1 MIQKPTSVT
10 IRSAIASLLII
21 GACTVLHH
29 SASGQPPGD
38 KIYVHTDKDEYL
50 AGELIW
56 FRLHVADAL
65 SLKPAGEETTAYTE
79 LVDAKGK
86 TVLQGK
92 VPTGINGGDGS
103 FYLPPQLPS
112 GSYTFEAYTSQIKQ
126 SGSRYY
132 FRKTIRVINT
142 ISTSKVIPVA
152 QKQAAAFIGFFPE
165 GGNALADQ
173 PAKFGFCVLEP
184 NTKKGLQAS
193 GVITNEKNDTLARI
207 STLRFG
213 LGQFIF
219 TPRKNE
225 KYRASVIL
233 ADGTVIKKE
242 FVPQIT
248 SNAYAL
254 SVNEQNGKFFIK
266 SLFNPASPGNSSKA
280 YLLFHAQSQSKH
292 LVEIDFKEGAH
303 EYQIDRTKL
312 GEGVTSIT
320 LLDANKQ
327 PVCERLIFTAP
338 KSTTGNLGIT
348 TSKNTFGKRE
358 NVRIE
363 TSLINAGDSTQ
374 HFNGSLSVTWKSAS
388 QKEESSGIYEYLW
401 LTAGLNGVVESPS
414 FYFSEDAKREPQY
427 QENLLLVHG
436 WRYFDPTGVSKKP
449 AFESKAE
456 LKGHIITARVI
467 DNWNNKPKPGVL
479 CVLSTPSSPFGFYT
493 ATSDQNGIVRFIVE
507 NYYGPGNIIVKAH
520 NASPSSSYKF
530 ELINPF
536 GVASGIDS
544 LSPGLVLNEADS
556 ISLNARSIAMQVGNT
571 FQYNQLNDFQIP
583 SRSDTFPFYG
593 KPEFSYLLDDYTRF
607 STIEEVLREYVTS
620 VMVSLKD
627 SKLKLSVFDE
637 RTKAFYN
644 DGTLVLLDGVPL
656 NDVNQ
661 IFNYDPYKVKKID
674 VVPRRYRYGGTIY
687 SGIVSFETYKAQFDA
702 TELDPSAVVVDY
714 EGLQLKRSFHSPV
727 YLPEQKG
734 DPRIPDYRTTLLWQP
749 YLELK
754 SDGIGKIIDSYSS
767 DFPGTYEIVING
779 ITTAGEPLQKVVKFE
794 VK

>member
-1 MIQKPTSVT
+1 MTQKPTSAT
-10 IRSAIASLLII
+10 IRRTITFLLII
-21 GACTVLHH
+21 GACIVLHH
-29 SASGQPPGD
+29 SASGQQRGD

-56 FRLHVADAL
+56 FRLHFADAL
-65 SLKPAGEETTAYTE
+65 SLKTPGEETTAYTE

-86 TVLQGK
+86 SVLQGK
-92 VPTGINGGDGS
+92 LPTGHNGGDGS

-112 GSYTFEAYTSQIKQ
+112 GAYTFEAYTSQIKQ
-126 SGSRYY
+126 SGSKYY
-132 FRKTIRVINT
+132 FRKTIRIINT

-152 QKQAAAFIGFFPE
+152 QKQAVAFIGFFPE
-165 GGNALADQ
+165 GGNVLADQ
-173 PAKFGFCVLEP
+173 PAKFGFCVLDP

-193 GVITNEKNDTLARI
+193 GVITDEKNDTLTHI

-219 TPRKNE
+219 TPRKNV
-225 KYRASVIL
+225 KYHASVIL

-242 FVPQIT
+242 FIPQIT
-248 SNAYAL
+248 GNPYAL
-254 SVNEQNGKFFIK
+254 SVNEQNGKFVIK
-266 SLFNPASPGNSSKA
+266 SYFKPVSPGISTKA

-292 LVEIDFKEGAH
+292 LAEIDFNNGFH

-338 KSTTGNLGIT
+338 KSASSALGIT
-348 TSKNTFGKRE
+348 TNKNIFGKRE

-363 TSLINAGDSTQ
+363 TALINTTDTTQ
-374 HFNGSLSVTWKSAS
+374 NFNGSLSVTWKPAS
-388 QKEESSGIYEYLW
+388 QKDESSGIYEYMW
-401 LTAGLNGVVESPS
+401 LTAGLNGVVEAPS
-414 FYFSEDAKREPQY
+414 FYFSEEAKREPQY

-436 WRYFDPTGVSKKP
+436 WRYFDPAGPSTKP
-449 AFESKAE
+449 VFESKAE
-456 LKGHIITARVI
+456 LKGHTITARVI
-467 DNWNNKPKPGVL
+467 DNWNNMPKPGVL
-479 CVLSTPSSPFGFYT
+479 CALSTPSSPFGFYT
-493 ATSDQNGIVRFIVE
+493 ATSDKNGIVRFIVE
-507 NYYGPGNIIVKAH
+507 NYYGPGSIVIKAH
-520 NASPSSSYKF
+520 NSSPSSSCKF
-530 ELINPF
+530 ELVNPF
-536 GVASGIDS
+536 GVVANIDS
-544 LSPGLVLNEADS
+544 LSPGLVLDEADS
-556 ISLNARSIAMQVGNT
+556 TSLIARSIAMQVRNT
-571 FQYNQLNDFQIP
+571 FQFDQLNEFQIP
-583 SRSDTFPFYG
+583 SRSDTFPFFG

-620 VMVSLKD
+620 IMVSLKD
-627 SKLKLSVFDE
+627 SKLKLSIFDE
-637 RTKAFYN
+637 KTKAFYS

-661 IFNYDPYKVKKID
+661 IFNYDAYKVKKID

-687 SGIVSFETYKAQFDA
+687 NGIVSFETYKAQFDA
-702 TELDPSAVVVDY
+702 IELDPSAFTVDY
-714 EGLQLKRSFHSPV
+714 EGLQLKRTFHSPV
-727 YLPEQKG
+727 YMPDEKG

-754 SDGIGKIIDSYSS
+754 SNGIGKMIDSYSS

-779 ITTAGEPLQKVVKFE
+779 ATTGGEPLQKVVKFE